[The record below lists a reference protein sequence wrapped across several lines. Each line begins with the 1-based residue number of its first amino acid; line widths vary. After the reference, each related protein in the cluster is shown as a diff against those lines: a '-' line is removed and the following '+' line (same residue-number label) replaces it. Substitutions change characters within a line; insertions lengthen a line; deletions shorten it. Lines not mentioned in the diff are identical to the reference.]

1 MPLEGAGWPGGAEGY
16 LLGRRPGNA
25 PLGKKYLSIYRS
37 IDGFAVELAL
47 PRPTASALHG
57 NAPRAMEIY
66 GRVQMADSRIFI
78 Q

>member
-1 MPLEGAGWPGGAEGY
+1 MPLEGAGWHGGAEGY

-25 PLGKKYLSIYRS
+25 PLGKKYLS

-66 GRVQMADSRIFI
+66 GRVQMADSRILI